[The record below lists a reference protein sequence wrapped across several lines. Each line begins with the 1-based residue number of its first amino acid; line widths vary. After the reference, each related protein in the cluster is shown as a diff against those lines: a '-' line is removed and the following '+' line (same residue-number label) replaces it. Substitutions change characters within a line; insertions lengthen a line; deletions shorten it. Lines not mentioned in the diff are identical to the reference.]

1 MHTPSVRGVVTAAVC
16 IAVGLAAA
24 GYFVGQTLY
33 NARTGVNTAEVK
45 GLAERRVVAD
55 RANWRINYTVAGSDQ
70 SDMASLY
77 GRSEAELAAIVAA
90 LTASGFND
98 DEIRPGVVNYHRM
111 EYRDKNQ
118 QLVEARRVLTGS
130 IDVETA
136 RVELV
141 APARAALNKL
151 VAQGID
157 IGNGAPQYTFTGL
170 NAIKPEMVREAT
182 RNARMAADEFADNA
196 GVAVGGIRDA
206 RQGNFVI
213 RDAGSE
219 YGNTAT
225 VEKDVR
231 VVTTITFYLTG

>member
-1 MHTPSVRGVVTAAVC
+1 MNTSSFRGLVAAAVC
-16 IAVGLAAA
+16 IATGLAAA

-45 GLAERRVVAD
+45 GLAERRVMAD
-55 RANWRINYTVAGSDQ
+55 RANWRIHYTVAGSDQ
-70 SDMASLY
+70 SDMANLY
-77 GRSEAELAAIVAA
+77 ARSEAELGIIVDTLA
-90 LTASGFND
+90 ASGLTD
-98 DEIRPGVVNYHRM
+98 DEINPGVVNYHRM
-111 EYRDKNQ
+111 EYRDANQ

-136 RVELV
+136 RVQLV

-151 VAQGID
+151 IARGID

-196 GVAVGGIRDA
+196 GVEVGGIRDA

-213 RDAGSE
+213 RDAGSD

-225 VEKDVR
+225 LEKDVR

>member
-1 MHTPSVRGVVTAAVC
+1 MNSSSYRGIV
-16 IAVGLAAA
+16 LAAFVIGA
-24 GYFVGQTLY
+24 GMAASGYFVGQTLY

-45 GLAERRVVAD
+45 GLAERRVMAD
-55 RANWRINYTVAGSDQ
+55 RANWRISYTVAGSDQ
-70 SDMASLY
+70 ADMASLY
-77 GRSEAELAAIVAA
+77 ARSEAELKAIVSSLAD
-90 LTASGFND
+90 SGLDD

-111 EYRDKNQ
+111 EYRDSEQK
-118 QLVEARRVLTGS
+118 LVEARRVLTGS
-130 IDVETA
+130 VDIETG
-136 RVELV
+136 RVQLV

-151 VAQGID
+151 IARGID

-170 NAIKPEMVREAT
+170 NAIKPEMLREAT
-182 RNARMAADEFADNA
+182 RNARIAADEFADNA
-196 GVAVGGIRDA
+196 GVDVGGIRDA

-225 VEKDVR
+225 LEKDVR